1 MNKSNENLIK
11 VSFYLKKKNVRNG
24 LCPVMGRIAIGQDMV
39 QFSCKLEANPALWD
53 THSGRASGKSHHARA
68 VNSEIDKINVAV
80 NARYREMVSVRGWT
94 TAEEVKNTCLGTAMS
109 QETILKVF
117 REHNEAFEKRVGVNR
132 QKNTYLNYQYG
143 YVTLERFIR
152 KKYLVSDL
160 SFRQLDYSFI
170 ENYDFFMRVDCRMT
184 PYSVAHKMVFLRKM
198 VKIAIDK
205 GIINHDPFAGY
216 RAGRPKPSQKYVP
229 KAELE
234 KLMQMPLKD
243 SALRVTR
250 DMFVFAC
257 YTGLSYIDLY
267 NLTYQQVI
275 NGDDGFL
282 WLNISRHKTDVSS
295 KVPLLNIAL
304 QLVEKYRGT
313 ASGDKVFPMKDCAHM
328 NRQLKTIAKLCGI
341 ERRLTFHMSRHTFAT
356 EICLSQGVPIETVS
370 RMMGHKR
377 LNTTQIYAKVT
388 HNKVSEEMEALSAKL
403 KDKYV
408 LVS

>member
-1 MNKSNENLIK
+1 MNKSNENLK

-24 LCPVMGRIAIGQDMV
+24 LCPVMGRIAIGLDMV
-39 QFSCKLEANPALWD
+39 QFSCKLEASLELWD
-53 THSGRASGKSHHARA
+53 AHAGRVSGKSHHARA
-68 VNSEIDKINVAV
+68 VNREIDKINVAV
-80 NARYREMVSVRGWT
+80 NARYREMVSIRGWA
-94 TAEEVKNTCLGTAMS
+94 TAEEVKNTFQGTALS

-132 QKNTYLNYQYG
+132 QKNTYLNYVYG

-170 ENYDFFMRVDCRMT
+170 ENYDFYLRIDCRMT
-184 PYSVAHKMVFLRKM
+184 PYSVAQKMVYPRKM
-198 VKIAIDK
+198 VKIAINK
-205 GIINHDPFAGY
+205 GIINHDLFAGY
-216 RAGRPKPSQKYVP
+216 IVGRPKPSQKYVP
-229 KAELE
+229 KEDLE
-234 KLMQMPLKD
+234 KLMKKSLNN
-243 SALRVTR
+243 SALNVIR
-250 DMFVFAC
+250 DMFIFAC

-267 NLTYQQVI
+267 NLTCQQVVK
-275 NGDDGFL
+275 GDDGFL
-282 WLNISRHKTDVSS
+282 WLNISRRKTDVSS
-295 KVPLLNIAL
+295 RVPLLNVSL
-304 QLVEKYRGT
+304 QLIEKYRGT
-313 ASGDKVFPMKDCAHM
+313 ASGEKVFPMKDCAYM
-328 NRQLKTIAKLCGI
+328 NVQLKKIAKLCGI

-388 HNKVSEEMEALSAKL
+388 HNKVNEEMEVLSEKL
-403 KDKYV
+403 KDKYM